1 MVENRNGKKVLIT
14 PVTAE
19 DLADIHIGDII
30 YLDGDL
36 VTCRDV
42 AHRRLIEGKRELPVD
57 LHGTAILHAGP
68 IVRPSET
75 AASGYEMVSVGP
87 TTSMR
92 MEKFEKE
99 FVEQTGVK
107 VIVGKGGM
115 GPNTEYACKTFK
127 AIHCVFPAGCAVVA
141 ATEVQRI
148 AAHHWDELGMPET
161 LWCCDV
167 KEFGPLIVSIDADG
181 RNLFEENKVIF
192 NQKKDAAVQEICKHV
207 SFIK

>member
-1 MVENRNGKKVLIT
+1 MVELRDGKKVLVT

-19 DLADIHIGDII
+19 DLADIHIGDIV

-57 LHGTAILHAGP
+57 LKGKAIFHAGP
-68 IVRPSET
+68 IVRPIPGQEG
-75 AASGYEMVSVGP
+75 AYEMVSVGP

-115 GPNTEYACKTFK
+115 GPNTEYACKNFK

-141 ATEVQRI
+141 ATEVERI
-148 AAHHWDELGMPET
+148 AEHHWDELGMPET
-161 LWCCDV
+161 LWCCKV
-167 KEFGPLIVSIDADG
+167 KEFGPLIVSIDSEG
-181 RNLFEENKVIF
+181 RNMYEENKVVF
-192 NQKKDAAVQEICKHV
+192 NQKKDAAVEEICKHV

>member
-19 DLADIHIGDII
+19 DLADIHIGDIV

-57 LHGTAILHAGP
+57 LHGKAILHAGP

-115 GPNTEYACKTFK
+115 GPNTPARPSRPSIASSLPAAQSSRPQRSSGSPRTTGTSSACPRR
-127 AIHCVFPAGCAVVA
+127 CGA
-141 ATEVQRI
+141 AT
-148 AAHHWDELGMPET
+148 
-161 LWCCDV
+161 
-167 KEFGPLIVSIDADG
+167 
-181 RNLFEENKVIF
+181 
-192 NQKKDAAVQEICKHV
+192 
-207 SFIK
+207 

>member
-1 MVENRNGKKVLIT
+1 MVELRDGKKVLVT

-19 DLADIHIGDII
+19 DLADIHIGDIV

-57 LHGTAILHAGP
+57 LKGKAIFHAGP
-68 IVRPSET
+68 IVRPIPGQED
-75 AASGYEMVSVGP
+75 AYEMVSVGP

-115 GPNTEYACKTFK
+115 GPNTEYACKNF
-127 AIHCVFPAGCAVVA
+127 
-141 ATEVQRI
+141 
-148 AAHHWDELGMPET
+148 
-161 LWCCDV
+161 
-167 KEFGPLIVSIDADG
+167 
-181 RNLFEENKVIF
+181 
-192 NQKKDAAVQEICKHV
+192 
-207 SFIK
+207 